1 MGQTQAPENNETT
14 MKTHTDSETSIKAPG
29 HPEAKQQKWNLFIGN
44 EPYGFV
50 HASSEREAL
59 DRVAA
64 FKKPF
69 RAELAADQD

>member
-1 MGQTQAPENNETT
+1 
-14 MKTHTDSETSIKAPG
+14 MKTNTDNELKIKAPS
-29 HPEAKQQKWNLFIGN
+29 HPELKQQKWNLFIGQ

-50 HASSEREAL
+50 HACSEREAL

-64 FKKPF
+64 FKRPF